1 MPIIEAS
8 NLSREFEYYEKEAG
22 LKGSISNLFKREKKI
37 RHAVTD
43 VSFTIEPGEM
53 VGFIG
58 PNGAGKTTTL
68 KMLSGILYPS
78 AGNAIVNGYVP
89 WERKDE
95 FKRSFSLVAGQKSQL
110 WMDLPASDSLYLNKC
125 IYEIP
130 DEIYKKTVDEL
141 SDMLD
146 VRRLLKVQVRR
157 LSLGERMK
165 MELIAALL
173 HHPDVIFLDEPTI
186 GLDILSQQ
194 SIRDY
199 LKEYNQST
207 GATMVLTSHYIKD
220 IEEMCRHTIV
230 INHGHKVFDGSFS
243 DLKMLSGN
251 VKKMNLTCRQPLEP
265 LEFERYGKVLEHK
278 ESQISLEIERDHL
291 NGAIADILSRYDVD
305 DFNVEESPIEN
316 SIEMI
321 FRQ

>member
-8 NLSREFEYYEKEAG
+8 HLSREFEYYEKEAG
-22 LKGSISNLFKREKKI
+22 LKGSIRNLFKREKKI

-78 AGNAIVNGYVP
+78 AGSASVNGYVP

-130 DEIYKKTVDEL
+130 DDVYKKTVDEL

-173 HHPDVIFLDEPTI
+173 HHPAVIFLDEPTI

-199 LKEYNQST
+199 LKEYNRTS

-230 INHGHKVFDGSFS
+230 ISHGQKVFDGSFS

-251 VKKMNLTCRQPLEP
+251 VKKMNLTCRQVLEP
-265 LEFERYGKVLEHK
+265 TEFERYGMVLECQG
-278 ESQISLEIERDHL
+278 SQISLEIERAHL
-291 NGAIADILSRYDVD
+291 NKAIADILSRYDVD

>member
-1 MPIIEAS
+1 
-8 NLSREFEYYEKEAG
+8 
-22 LKGSISNLFKREKKI
+22 
-37 RHAVTD
+37 
-43 VSFTIEPGEM
+43 
-53 VGFIG
+53 
-58 PNGAGKTTTL
+58 
-68 KMLSGILYPS
+68 MLSGILYPS
-78 AGNAIVNGYVP
+78 AGSASVNGYVP

-130 DEIYKKTVDEL
+130 DDVYKKTVDEL
-141 SDMLD
+141 SDTLD

-173 HHPDVIFLDEPTI
+173 HHPAVIFLDEPTI

-199 LKEYNQST
+199 LKEYNRTS

-230 INHGHKVFDGSFS
+230 INHGQKVFDGSFS

-251 VKKMNLTCRQPLEP
+251 VKKMNLTCRQTLEP
-265 LEFERYGKVLEHK
+265 TEFERYGTVLECQG
-278 ESQISLEIERDHL
+278 SQISLEIERDHL
-291 NGAIADILSRYDVD
+291 NEAIADILSRYDVD

>member
-8 NLSREFEYYEKEAG
+8 HLSREFEYYEKETG
-22 LKGSISNLFKREKKI
+22 LKGSIRNLFKREKKI
-37 RHAVTD
+37 RQAVTD

-78 AGNAIVNGYVP
+78 AGSASVNGYVP

-130 DEIYKKTVDEL
+130 DDVYKKTVDEL
-141 SDMLD
+141 SDTLD

-173 HHPDVIFLDEPTI
+173 HHPAVIFLDEPTI

-199 LKEYNQST
+199 LKEYNRTS

-230 INHGHKVFDGSFS
+230 INHGQKVFDGSFS
-243 DLKMLSGN
+243 
-251 VKKMNLTCRQPLEP
+251 RPQ
-265 LEFERYGKVLEHK
+265 
-278 ESQISLEIERDHL
+278 
-291 NGAIADILSRYDVD
+291 
-305 DFNVEESPIEN
+305 NVERECQKDES
-316 SIEMI
+316 
-321 FRQ
+321 